1 MHRGARSLHLDICD
15 YDKNAVCNLYD
26 NQTMLPGQAT
36 DVFVHSTRQNGWK
49 ELTFKIPSTCF
60 DGEEEVENFRL
71 KYLVADYTIRLQT
84 DNEEDY
90 YLISEPRIIH
100 DGGKNVEVTAGHISQ
115 LLKTKNLNLEFSDQE
130 GNNVGTAEQLLRAI
144 LEGTSWNVGNVVQ
157 FMEDDGV
164 TPKVRSISASVK
176 TGAFMLVANLCEKFD
191 AAPIYHGDTRT
202 VDLVPLNPF
211 SAMNNSDFTALE
223 GHEALELRYGTNVS
237 SITRTLNTENL
248 VTRLYAYGSWGSKDT
263 GMCSLQEVEHTEYK
277 LILPECTEGTEY
289 CFTDKYGDKKYFV
302 LPVGW
307 EEGDVLIYSDLDPS
321 SRSYL
326 WNENKEK
333 TCPVSGDHETPE
345 PDELQTE
352 QEQVVNW
359 VDYLMDFTYY
369 DKIGLL
375 TQEKRDTL
383 GKFQRAIPALNEAG
397 YNASLN
403 LSQKETELSLLA
415 ESFAGFLRLDV
426 GSYGTGDNGELV
438 LNIDKS
444 TYSDGVIYRSDYAE
458 SRKNYFSW
466 YCARELKDNGDIL
479 SGPGSVVYII
489 HDTNPVTWEKA
500 YVKLIDGEQKT
511 QDYSNMSTDPDSV
524 TLWINE
530 DKVPMFSRSSD
541 RIFLFAANSI
551 SGRLGVNEVSIESIL
566 QALEQSTKVVTQ
578 THPTYFVWDNDLP
591 PSVNDLEE
599 SYGWYYR
606 TYSDAYTLGD
616 LYFYYGKAGEANW
629 HRVYLEEFEP
639 TPVNGAWFY
648 NLRNRQLYHGET
660 QGQGTKWINVAELNI
675 HVTNFE
681 HIDVSYTAPD
691 NEAKALSQAFSKVAM
706 YCYKYDEAFK
716 GLYDKYIYEFDEP
729 LAASNYAIKCP
740 FGYYWVFSTD
750 EEIHGNESIWLVP
763 KENHVHQSAVTDHI
777 FSSEAKPYETLEF
790 PKENILDGVTFKPGA
805 IDTNGVEV
813 NSDTYYRSYYIS
825 VYSNTRYQYS
835 VYAPTSDDPIPPI
848 STTKAFF
855 YDVNKRL
862 VEWHIIPATG
872 SMKTHERA
880 RYVRLVMEQTDP
892 SYYFRVKDYTH
903 KLFIKNVEYTIL
915 DPITTEGQLG
925 GANNLTKAFA
935 DLADRCY
942 YQYEEDGETKQGYLP
957 VLKKAQKDIL
967 DEENRLKNSFGD
979 LYREGFWQK
988 NDYVDGDE
996 PKLYQDGL
1004 DNLTRISHPEATYDV
1019 QFIDLYSANKD
1030 AGCSVIEDLDT
1041 ADWPDIEVTDAI
1053 HLIDEEIDENCWAY
1067 IDVLDK
1073 CYDQPWRT
1081 TLQVNTDLSLI
1092 GQRSFTD
1099 AIARIAQV
1107 SNETSVKQTL
1117 YERAANISGAGTMA
1131 ADKLSGT
1138 INANRTTMTGGASNW
1153 YTDPKGNIVFESA
1166 DGQSAMM
1173 LNGYGFCVA
1182 NTKDKYGDW
1191 EFRTFGTGNGLVG
1204 EEIIGGTIYG
1214 SQIVAG
1220 TIEADALHASVGQ
1233 TLEIGSND
1241 ALLLYATVDG
1251 FRPAGALETQVS
1263 EGDGTFHPVEEGDSY
1278 IKISSQEGQ
1287 EKAEIAIVSG
1297 GQLNLQGG
1305 TMNMTAQ
1312 SNMNLTGGNINL
1324 YTNGKIHME
1333 ANSKIELLTN
1343 SDIDV
1348 KNGGD
1353 INLESGGHLY
1363 VKQSGNVTVQSG
1375 GSIDV
1380 ASQTGMNIK
1389 SGGKLNVESHGDLH
1403 IATGGTLTIESDKF
1417 EIDSD
1422 GNVTM
1427 EGTVTAA
1434 AGNIAGFTID
1444 GVKDEHDEWV
1454 RQYLYAGNNQNP
1466 SASTV
1471 TNGVYVGTDGVNFG
1485 GQLKLVNNKLV
1496 ILTDN
1501 FKVYDTGAVELSG
1514 DISATGGT
1522 FGGWH
1527 IATNDLHA
1535 GSGTGYV
1542 ALNSA
1547 VPTQADIEANN
1558 NKVYAFWAGNE
1569 TASAANFSVTKAGL
1583 VTAKSGKIANWNIR
1597 EYQLDSGATTS
1608 FVALNSNPQ
1617 TNYAIWAGRAD
1628 AERTESGETTYAPFY
1643 VKRNG
1648 EVRATTGNIGGWT
1661 MTPTR
1666 LSSGEDGTD
1675 QQGHFISSYVA
1686 LDSGTGTYAIW
1697 AGNSNAVSAPFSVT
1711 RAGAIKSVSGSI
1723 GGWNLNDNRLYSG
1736 SGNSYVSLDSTG
1748 GDYAIWAGADLA
1760 NQAKFSV
1767 KRNGTVTATTGS
1779 IGGWNVENGI
1789 LSSGSGTGAN
1799 STYVALNSA
1808 ANSTYAIW
1816 AGDEVAANAPFRV
1829 ERNGTVYLTKLF
1841 TVDSD
1846 GHTQKDVSGM
1856 LWKLYNATVL
1866 DVSEVGTPGTASHG
1880 LHIKTTSQEVTFY
1893 KAGGKTVLSV
1903 SGELT
1908 GVNAAGTSANGS
1920 ALLFYDDDT
1929 EEWLT
1934 GKLLNVDVT
1943 DVTNNVTLT
1952 KDWDGNVF
1960 TVKTVGRATETSAT
1974 TYIEHSSGSW
1984 NTDSSSPDF
1993 NTAVIRVIAD
2003 RSELV
2008 EEIPIS
2014 CNNRYNAG
2022 RELGQNEVTINKGS
2036 WASGACTFSKS
2047 VGTASNRSV
2056 SLGFTVGAYNATTKE
2071 YSVVIDD
2078 DGADTKL
2085 SVKVPA
2091 AVTTTATLTYDS
2103 TTHKYK
2109 ALSSAS
2115 LNGTQRAT
2123 DDDETNASQGYTDG
2137 QNSVNVTKGSWSASG
2152 GITFTTS
2159 AGSGTGAGVAL
2170 SQSQAWGSGS
2180 TGDKCTV
2187 TITDTAGG
2195 GGQAL
2200 QFEVDAG
2207 TRYSDGRT
2215 YGQNEVNINKGGWSG
2230 GNISFTKSVGTASTK
2245 TVKLTAT
2252 KTTSSGV
2259 TTVDIYDDST
2269 RHTGCSTTVSYADAY
2284 NAGWGAAKGKI
2295 SRSGDYIQ
2303 GPPSTVDGAAV
2314 NLFKAE
2320 AWCNKGGT
2328 VYYASNGQ
2336 INAPNGRYVP
2346 EGGITWGINWTA
2358 Y

>member
-130 GNNVGTAEQLLRAI
+130 GNNVGTAEQLLRTI

-164 TPKVRSISASVK
+164 TPKVRSLSASVK

-277 LILPECTEGTEY
+277 ITLPECTEGTEY

-302 LPVGW
+302 LPVDW

-345 PDELQTE
+345 PTEFQTE

-383 GKFQRAIPALNEAG
+383 GKFQRSIPALNEAG
-397 YNASLN
+397 YDASLN
-403 LSQKETELSLLA
+403 LSQAETELSLLA

-444 TYSDGVIYRSDYAE
+444 TYSDGVVYRSDYAE

-551 SGRLGVNEVSIESIL
+551 SGRLGVNEVAIESIL

-591 PSVNDLEE
+591 PSVNDLKE

-716 GLYDKYIYEFDEP
+716 GLYDKYIYEFNEP

-750 EEIHGNESIWLVP
+750 EEIPSNESIWLVP

-790 PKENILDGVTFKPGA
+790 PKENILDGVTFKPGS
-805 IDTNGVEV
+805 IDMNGVEV

-835 VYAPTSDDPIPPI
+835 VYAPTSDDPMPPAP
-848 STTKAFF
+848 TTKAFF

-862 VEWHIIPATG
+862 VNTHIIPATG
-872 SMKTHERA
+872 VLKTHERA

-892 SYYFRVKDYTH
+892 SYYFRVEDYTH

-957 VLKKAQKDIL
+957 LLEAAQKEIL
-967 DEENRLKNSFGD
+967 DKENELKDSFGD

-1053 HLIDEEIDENCWAY
+1053 HLIDEGIDENCWAY

-1343 SDIDV
+1343 SMIDV
-1348 KNGGD
+1348 SAGSINITNDGDMVVGNSGSVSVTSGGKIDVSSLGEMD
-1353 INLESGGHLY
+1353 ISSGGHLNIES
-1363 VKQSGNVTVQSG
+1363 QGNIHIDSG
-1375 GSIDV
+1375 GTFTVD
-1380 ASQTGMNIK
+1380 
-1389 SGGKLNVESHGDLH
+1389 
-1403 IATGGTLTIESDKF
+1403 SDKF

-1427 EGTVTAA
+1427 EGEIT
-1434 AGNIAGFTID
+1434 
-1444 GVKDEHDEWV
+1444 
-1454 RQYLYAGNNQNP
+1454 
-1466 SASTV
+1466 
-1471 TNGVYVGTDGVNFG
+1471 
-1485 GQLKLVNNKLV
+1485 
-1496 ILTDN
+1496 
-1501 FKVYDTGAVELSG
+1501 
-1514 DISATGGT
+1514 ATGGNI
-1522 FGGWH
+1522 GGW
-1527 IATNDLHA
+1527 IIDDGILY
-1535 GSGTGYV
+1535 SGTTTGQNPTYV
-1542 ALNSA
+1542 ALSSDTNE
-1547 VPTQADIEANN
+1547 T
-1558 NKVYAFWAGNE
+1558 YAIWAGAE
-1569 TASAANFSVTKAGL
+1569 TGSNAKFSVTKTGNM
-1583 VTAKSGKIANWNIR
+1583 TAKSGKIANWDIG
-1597 EYQLDSGATTS
+1597 EYQLSSGYTTTT
-1608 FVALNSNPQ
+1608 VALNSNPG
-1617 TNYAIWAGRAD
+1617 TDYAIWAGATN
-1628 AERTESGETTYAPFY
+1628 AETTANNTTTYAPFF
-1643 VKRNG
+1643 VKRDG
-1648 EVRATTGNIGGWT
+1648 YVRATTGNIGGWT
-1661 MTPTR
+1661 MTATR

-1675 QQGHFISSYVA
+1675 QQGNFTSSYVA
-1686 LDSGTGTYAIW
+1686 LDSGTGDYAIWAGNETASSAPFAVKRNGDMKSTSGHIGNWHISASRLASGSGASYVALDSSSDGTYAIW
-1697 AGNSNAVSAPFSVT
+1697 AGSNTASSAPFSVT
-1711 RAGAIKSVSGSI
+1711 RTGALTSTSGEIGGWSIDPVIDNAQTSRLASGTGNNTVVLDSGTTGMDYAIWVGRATPETTVNGTTTYAPFSVTRNGMLRATGADISGSLKAGAGSVI
-1723 GGWNLNDNRLYSG
+1723 GGWNVDANRLSSG
-1736 SGNSYVSLDSTG
+1736 TSTNTVALDSGTSG
-1748 GDYAIWAGADLA
+1748 MNYAIWAGATSPTWQETEDGA
-1760 NQAKFSV
+1760 VVTKYAPFSV
-1767 KRNGTVTATTGS
+1767 QRDGTVIVTKLYG
-1779 IGGWNVENGI
+1779 
-1789 LSSGSGTGAN
+1789 LSSNGKTLYNVNIGASLWKLRWHTIQSVDTENNVLTITYDDGTTKTFRKAGEVDRLSGSVGMPTQSGDDWSASGTGVATFTSASGGGTQTGIPITIDVSLPYGAGMIAGRKAAEIIGQPTFN
-1799 STYVALNSA
+1799 PDPIIAAGTGTDTYNVSMTYKTYSTADS
-1808 ANSTYAIW
+1808 
-1816 AGDEVAANAPFRV
+1816 EK
-1829 ERNGTVYLTKLF
+1829 TKNN
-1841 TVDSD
+1841 VPV
-1846 GHTQKDVSGM
+1846 KVDVSGV
-1856 LWKLYNATVL
+1856 YAAGCNTVTI
-1866 DVSEVGTPGTASHG
+1866 S
-1880 LHIKTTSQEVTFY
+1880 
-1893 KAGGKTVLSV
+1893 
-1903 SGELT
+1903 
-1908 GVNAAGTSANGS
+1908 NAA
-1920 ALLFYDDDT
+1920 
-1929 EEWLT
+1929 LT
-1934 GKLLNVDVT
+1934 PDPYYVT
-1943 DVTNNVTLT
+1943 A
-1952 KDWDGNVF
+1952 KQ
-1960 TVKTVGRATETSAT
+1960 ETA
-1974 TYIEHSSGSW
+1974 
-1984 NTDSSSPDF
+1984 P
-1993 NTAVIRVIAD
+1993 
-2003 RSELV
+2003 L
-2008 EEIPIS
+2008 
-2014 CNNRYNAG
+2014 
-2022 RELGQNEVTINKGS
+2022 
-2036 WASGACTFSKS
+2036 
-2047 VGTASNRSV
+2047 
-2056 SLGFTVGAYNATTKE
+2056 
-2071 YSVVIDD
+2071 
-2078 DGADTKL
+2078 
-2085 SVKVPA
+2085 
-2091 AVTTTATLTYDS
+2091 TLTYSIGSGASKTKPVDAKIDS
-2103 TTHKYK
+2103 T
-2109 ALSSAS
+2109 AVF
-2115 LNGTQRAT
+2115 
-2123 DDDETNASQGYTDG
+2123 NAG
-2137 QNSVNVTKGSWSASG
+2137 QNSVNVTKGSWSSAG
-2152 GITFTTS
+2152 QIAFNVS
-2159 AGSGTGAGVAL
+2159 AGSGTGSNVAL
-2170 SQSQAWGSGS
+2170 TQSQSWGSGS

-2187 TITDTAGG
+2187 TITDSAAG

-2200 QFEVDAG
+2200 QFEVDSG

-2284 NAGWGAAKGKI
+2284 AAGWAAAKAKI
-2295 SRSGDYIQ
+2295 SLSDNKIV
-2303 GPPSTVDGAAV
+2303 GPPDTVDGAAIT
-2314 NLFKAE
+2314 LY
-2320 AWCNKGGT
+2320 T
-2328 VYYASNGQ
+2328 VTAGVDSGQ
-2336 INAPNGRYVP
+2336 IYHSYGSTLYKCDIVGYAYINGDAVRSKSKQVQTT
-2346 EGGITWGINWTA
+2346 ISS
-2358 Y
+2358 

>member
-84 DNEEDY
+84 ENEEDY

-130 GNNVGTAEQLLRAI
+130 GNNVGTAEQLLRTI
-144 LEGTSWNVGNVVQ
+144 LKGTSWNVGNVVQ

-164 TPKVRSISASVK
+164 TPKVRSLSASVK

-277 LILPECTEGTEY
+277 ITLPECTEGTEY

-397 YNASLN
+397 YDASLN

-530 DKVPMFSRSSD
+530 DKVPILSSSD

-578 THPTYFVWDNDLP
+578 THPTYFVWDNDP
-591 PSVNDLEE
+591 DPSVNDLTE

-639 TPVNGAWFY
+639 EPVNGAWFY

-675 HVTNFE
+675 HVTNFQ

-750 EEIHGNESIWLVP
+750 EEIPGNESIWLVP
-763 KENHVHQSAVTDHI
+763 TENHVHQSAVTDHI

-790 PKENILDGVTFKPGA
+790 PKENILDGVTFKPGS

-825 VYSNTRYQYS
+825 VYSNTDYQYS
-835 VYAPTSDDPIPPI
+835 VYAPETPAAP
-848 STTKAFF
+848 TTKAFF

-862 VEWHIIPATG
+862 VDTQTIPAAG
-872 SMKTHERA
+872 VLKTHERA

-892 SYYFRVKDYTH
+892 SYYFRVEDYTH

-935 DLADRCY
+935 DLADKCY

-957 VLKKAQKDIL
+957 ILEKAQKDIL
-967 DEENRLKNSFGD
+967 DEENRLKNTFGD

-1204 EEIIGGTIYG
+1204 DEIIGGTIYG

-1287 EKAEIAIVSG
+1287 EKAEIAIVTG
-1297 GQLNLQGG
+1297 GQLNLQGA
-1305 TMNMTAQ
+1305 T
-1312 SNMNLTGGNINL
+1312 MNLTSASTMNL
-1324 YTNGKIHME
+1324 TSGDLYVESNGKIHME
-1333 ANSKIELLTN
+1333 SGSEIELLSG
-1343 SDIDV
+1343 SDLNV
-1348 KNGGD
+1348 KSGGD
-1353 INLESGGHLY
+1353 INVLSQGHITVGSQGNISVQSGGTLDVDSQGNMNINSGGHLN
-1363 VKQSGNVTVQSG
+1363 VESQGNIHIVSGGTFTVASDKFAIDSSGNVR
-1375 GSIDV
+1375 
-1380 ASQTGMNIK
+1380 MN
-1389 SGGKLNVESHGDLH
+1389 
-1403 IATGGTLTIESDKF
+1403 
-1417 EIDSD
+1417 
-1422 GNVTM
+1422 
-1427 EGTVTAA
+1427 GTVTAA

-1444 GVKDEHDEWV
+1444 GVKDEHDEWT
-1454 RQYLYAGNNQNP
+1454 RQYLYAGNNQSP

-1522 FGGWH
+1522 FGGWR
-1527 IATNDLHA
+1527 IDTNDLHA

-1547 VPTQADIEANN
+1547 VPTQADITANN

-1608 FVALNSNPQ
+1608 FVALNSNPS

-1628 AERTESGETTYAPFY
+1628 AEKTESGTTTYAPFY

-1697 AGNSNAVSAPFSVT
+1697 AGNSTAVSAPFSVT

-1723 GGWNLNDNRLYSG
+1723 GGWNLSDNKLYSG

-1779 IGGWNVENGI
+1779 IGGWSVENGI
-1789 LSSGSGTGAN
+1789 LFSGSGTGVN
-1799 STYVALNSA
+1799 STRVALNSDP
-1808 ANSTYAIW
+1808 NSTYAIW

-1829 ERNGTVYLTKLF
+1829 ERNGTVYLTKLY

-1846 GHTQKDVSGM
+1846 GHTQKNVSGM
-1856 LWKLYNATVL
+1856 LWKLYYSTVISCGVEDNVL
-1866 DVSEVGTPGTASHG
+1866 TISLTNGDT
-1880 LHIKTTSQEVTFY
+1880 ITFK
-1893 KAGGKTVLSV
+1893 KAGEVDHF
-1903 SGELT
+1903 SG
-1908 GVNAAGTSANGS
+1908 
-1920 ALLFYDDDT
+1920 
-1929 EEWLT
+1929 
-1934 GKLLNVDVT
+1934 
-1943 DVTNNVTLT
+1943 
-1952 KDWDGNVF
+1952 
-1960 TVKTVGRATETSAT
+1960 TVGVPT
-1974 TYIEHSSGSW
+1974 EHS
-1984 NTDSSSPDF
+1984 
-1993 NTAVIRVIAD
+1993 
-2003 RSELV
+2003 
-2008 EEIPIS
+2008 
-2014 CNNRYNAG
+2014 
-2022 RELGQNEVTINKGS
+2022 
-2036 WASGACTFSKS
+2036 
-2047 VGTASNRSV
+2047 GT
-2056 SLGFTVGAYNATTKE
+2056 
-2071 YSVVIDD
+2071 
-2078 DGADTKL
+2078 
-2085 SVKVPA
+2085 
-2091 AVTTTATLTYDS
+2091 
-2103 TTHKYK
+2103 
-2109 ALSSAS
+2109 
-2115 LNGTQRAT
+2115 
-2123 DDDETNASQGYTDG
+2123 
-2137 QNSVNVTKGSWSASG
+2137 WSASG
-2152 GITFTTS
+2152 TDGVATFSDGSIQTRIPLSIDVTMPYNAGLIDATVSDVSFDPATITVTETGTKPYDLTMSYKTYPVGIKQAPVSVSVNADAVYTAGITEGANRVTIGIASLSNIVLETGQKSGQRSTTLS
-2159 AGSGTGAGVAL
+2159 YQITGASDSHTYGPMQIGVNATEIYNDGWKAANAKVVTPTSGGSSTSFVVKYPDATVDTQNQTTYSMSLDATPATTGYAYVKTGSGTVAQISIGGWYSAGVTAG
-2170 SQSQAWGSGS
+2170 AN
-2180 TGDKCTV
+2180 TV
-2187 TITDTAGG
+2187 TIGRGSLTDIVLASGEKS
-2195 GGQAL
+2195 GQRSTTLGYQISGASDSHSYGPM
-2200 QFEVDAG
+2200 QIGVDA
-2207 TRYSDGRT
+2207 TAIYTDG
-2215 YGQNEVNINKGGWSG
+2215 
-2230 GNISFTKSVGTASTK
+2230 
-2245 TVKLTAT
+2245 
-2252 KTTSSGV
+2252 
-2259 TTVDIYDDST
+2259 
-2269 RHTGCSTTVSYADAY
+2269 YA
-2284 NAGWGAAKGKI
+2284 AGWAAAKAKI
-2295 SRSGDYIQ
+2295 GLNDNKIV
-2303 GPPSTVDGAAV
+2303 GPPDTVDGAATTLYTITSGV
-2314 NLFKAE
+2314 D
-2320 AWCNKGGT
+2320 
-2328 VYYASNGQ
+2328 SGQ
-2336 INAPNGRYVP
+2336 IYHSYGSTLYKCDIV
-2346 EGGITWGINWTA
+2346 GYA
-2358 Y
+2358 YIDGDPVRASRKQVQTTISS

>member
-130 GNNVGTAEQLLRAI
+130 GNNVGTAEQLLRTI
-144 LEGTSWNVGNVVQ
+144 LEGTSWNVGNVAQ

-164 TPKVRSISASVK
+164 TPKVRSLSASVK
-176 TGAFMLVANLCEKFD
+176 TGAFMLVASLCEKFD

-237 SITRTLNTENL
+237 SVSRTLNTENL

-277 LILPECTEGTEY
+277 ITLPECMEGTEY

-307 EEGDVLIYSDLDPS
+307 EEGDILIYSDLDPS

-345 PDELQTE
+345 PTEFQTE

-375 TQEKRDTL
+375 TQEKRDVL
-383 GKFQRAIPALNEAG
+383 GKFQRSIPALNEAG
-397 YNASLN
+397 YNASLK
-403 LSQKETELSLLA
+403 LSQAETELSLLA

-444 TYSDGVIYRSDYAE
+444 TYSDGVIYRSDYIE

-489 HDTNPVTWEKA
+489 HDTTPVTWEKA

-530 DKVPMFSRSSD
+530 DKVPVLSSSD
-541 RIFLFAANSI
+541 RFFLFAANSI
-551 SGRLGVNEVSIESIL
+551 SGRLGVNEVAVESIL
-566 QALEQSTKVVTQ
+566 SALEQSTKVVTQ
-578 THPTYFVWDNDLP
+578 THPTYFIWDNDP
-591 PSVNDLEE
+591 APSVDDLKD

-616 LYFYYGKAGEANW
+616 LYFYYGKAGESNW

-639 TPVNGAWFY
+639 EPVNEAWFY

-660 QGQGTKWINVAELNI
+660 QGQGTKWVNVAELDI

-691 NEAKALSQAFSKVAM
+691 SEAKALSQAFSKVAM

-729 LAASNYAIKCP
+729 LPASNYAIKCP

-750 EEIHGNESIWLVP
+750 EEIPGNESIWLVP
-763 KENHVHQSAVTDHI
+763 KENHVHQSAVTDNV

-790 PKENILDGVTFKPGA
+790 PKENILDGVTFKPGS
-805 IDTNGVEV
+805 IDMNGVEV
-813 NSDTYYRSYYIS
+813 NSDAYYRSYYIS

-835 VYAPTSDDPIPPI
+835 VYAPPSEGPIPAI

-855 YDVNKRL
+855 YDINKRL
-862 VEWHIIPATG
+862 VEWQIIPATG
-872 SMKTHERA
+872 SLVTHERA

-892 SYYFRVKDYTH
+892 SYYFRVKNYTH

-935 DLADRCY
+935 DLADKCY
-942 YQYEEDGETKQGYLP
+942 YQYEEDGEIKQGYLP
-957 VLKKAQKDIL
+957 VLEKAQKDIL
-967 DEENRLKNSFGD
+967 DEENRLKNTFGD

-1081 TLQVNTDLSLI
+1081 TLQINTDLSLI

-1153 YTDPKGNIVFESA
+1153 YTDPKGNIIFESA

-1324 YTNGKIHME
+1324 KSNGKIHME

-1343 SDIDV
+1343 SMIDV
-1348 KNGGD
+1348 SAGSINITNDGDMVVGNSGSVSVTSGGSVD
-1353 INLESGGHLY
+1353 INSQGEMNINSGGHLNIESQGNIHIASGGTFT
-1363 VKQSGNVTVQSG
+1363 VDSNKFAIDSNGNVR
-1375 GSIDV
+1375 
-1380 ASQTGMNIK
+1380 MN
-1389 SGGKLNVESHGDLH
+1389 
-1403 IATGGTLTIESDKF
+1403 
-1417 EIDSD
+1417 
-1422 GNVTM
+1422 
-1427 EGTVTAA
+1427 GTVTAA

-1444 GVKDEHDEWV
+1444 GAKNEQDEWI

-1522 FGGWH
+1522 FGGWR

-1547 VPTQADIEANN
+1547 VPTQEDIAANN

-1569 TASAANFSVTKAGL
+1569 TASAANFSVTKAGF
-1583 VTAKSGKIANWNIR
+1583 VTAKSGKIANWDI
-1597 EYQLDSGATTS
+1597 EQYQLSSGRTTT
-1608 FVALNSNPQ
+1608 FVALNSNPA

-1628 AERTESGETTYAPFY
+1628 AETTESGATTYAPFFVRRDGY
-1643 VKRNG
+1643 
-1648 EVRATTGNIGGWT
+1648 VRATTGNIGGWT
-1661 MTPTR
+1661 MTATR

-1675 QQGHFISSYVA
+1675 QQGNFTSSYVA
-1686 LDSGTGTYAIW
+1686 LDSGSGTYAIW
-1697 AGNSNAVSAPFSVT
+1697 AGNSNAISAPFSVT

-1723 GGWNLNDNRLYSG
+1723 GGWQLQPNNLYSG
-1736 SGNSYVSLDSTG
+1736 SGNGYVALNSAIPTQQEVDNHANNAYVMWAGNETAAFAKFSVEKDGSITALDGNIGGWTVANGILHSGSGTGDNSTYVALDSNPSDT
-1748 GDYAIWAGADLA
+1748 YAIWAGATDPQW
-1760 NQAKFSV
+1760 QATEQGVTVTKYAPFSV
-1767 KRNGTVTATTGS
+1767 RRDGTVIVTKLYG
-1779 IGGWNVENGI
+1779 
-1789 LSSGSGTGAN
+1789 LSSNGKTLYNVNIGASLWKLRWHTIQSVDTENNVLTITYDDGTTKTFRKAGEVDHLSGSVGMPTQSGDDWSASGTGVATFTSASGGGTQTDIPISIDVSLPYGAGMIAGRKAAEIIGQPTFN
-1799 STYVALNSA
+1799 PNPIIAAGTGTDTYYVSMTYKTYSTADS
-1808 ANSTYAIW
+1808 
-1816 AGDEVAANAPFRV
+1816 EK
-1829 ERNGTVYLTKLF
+1829 TKNN
-1841 TVDSD
+1841 VPV
-1846 GHTQKDVSGM
+1846 KVDVSGV
-1856 LWKLYNATVL
+1856 YAAGCNTVTI
-1866 DVSEVGTPGTASHG
+1866 S
-1880 LHIKTTSQEVTFY
+1880 
-1893 KAGGKTVLSV
+1893 
-1903 SGELT
+1903 
-1908 GVNAAGTSANGS
+1908 NAA
-1920 ALLFYDDDT
+1920 
-1929 EEWLT
+1929 LT
-1934 GKLLNVDVT
+1934 PDPYYVT
-1943 DVTNNVTLT
+1943 A
-1952 KDWDGNVF
+1952 KQ
-1960 TVKTVGRATETSAT
+1960 ETA
-1974 TYIEHSSGSW
+1974 
-1984 NTDSSSPDF
+1984 P
-1993 NTAVIRVIAD
+1993 
-2003 RSELV
+2003 L
-2008 EEIPIS
+2008 
-2014 CNNRYNAG
+2014 
-2022 RELGQNEVTINKGS
+2022 
-2036 WASGACTFSKS
+2036 
-2047 VGTASNRSV
+2047 
-2056 SLGFTVGAYNATTKE
+2056 
-2071 YSVVIDD
+2071 
-2078 DGADTKL
+2078 
-2085 SVKVPA
+2085 
-2091 AVTTTATLTYDS
+2091 TLTYSIGSGASKTKPVDARIDS
-2103 TTHKYK
+2103 T
-2109 ALSSAS
+2109 AVF
-2115 LNGTQRAT
+2115 
-2123 DDDETNASQGYTDG
+2123 NAG
-2137 QNSVNVTKGSWSASG
+2137 QNSVNVTKGSWSSAG
-2152 GITFTTS
+2152 QIAFNVS
-2159 AGSGTGAGVAL
+2159 AGSGTGSNVAL
-2170 SQSQAWGSGS
+2170 TQSQSWGSGS

-2187 TITDTAGG
+2187 TITDSAAG

-2284 NAGWGAAKGKI
+2284 AAGWAAAKAKI
-2295 SRSGDYIQ
+2295 GLNDNKIV
-2303 GPPSTVDGAAV
+2303 GPPDTVDGAATTLYTITSGV
-2314 NLFKAE
+2314 D
-2320 AWCNKGGT
+2320 
-2328 VYYASNGQ
+2328 SGQ
-2336 INAPNGRYVP
+2336 IYHSTGSTTYKCDIVGYAYINGDAVRSSKKQVQTT
-2346 EGGITWGINWTA
+2346 ISS
-2358 Y
+2358 